1 MDDAMTSD
9 RSAKKAARARMAATG
24 EPYSTARRAVQA
36 GPDRPAPLA
45 RPPAI
50 DPREHAVH
58 SRHWGVL
65 ACYLVCYEGRY
76 SAWITGAGPR
86 DRSEAY
92 GMPSEPAGRAF
103 VDAWQTANLLHIPW
117 DERIATIF
125 LLSPSTRNG
134 VLYEAAVVNV
144 EDSGIWLAC
153 FDDTAN
159 NGGTY
164 TLGQCGDPSQTLED
178 FAALADGAA
187 DLLDA
192 ARAIDKPD
200 LFAAVLR
207 YRAAMV
213 RADAARAALGDAIRR
228 HQPRADGGDGLRPLW
243 HEAGLPRESLGSVL
257 TGEEW
262 AWPRRPVV
270 RPPGSRLPDT
280 PTTTLATRTVD
291 GHRFDLV
298 SYRDTAG
305 GRCIA
310 IDRDGRRDASECDIQ
325 VDEQHLASAA
335 MTMAT
340 RGQGTAAIYGRVHDS
355 VTELY
360 AIMKNGER
368 VDWPIY
374 DDPRN
379 AERYFAII
387 ADSEALAD
395 IVAAA
400 PTGSTS
406 LKQSFAIWFSKLPGP
421 APKSPKRPKS
431 PKNPQKPS
439 GPLT

>member
-1 MDDAMTSD
+1 MTSD
-9 RSAKKAARARMAATG
+9 RSAKKAARARMTATG
-24 EPYSTARRAVQA
+24 EPYSTAKRAVQA
-36 GPDRPAPLA
+36 RPDRPAPLA

-58 SRHWGVL
+58 SRHWGAL
-65 ACYLVCYEGRY
+65 ACYLIHYEGRY
-76 SAWITGAGPR
+76 SAWFTSP
-86 DRSEAY
+86 DPSDPSEAY
-92 GMPSEPAGRAF
+92 PMPSEPAGRAF
-103 VDAWQTANLLHIPW
+103 VDAWQATNLLHTPW
-117 DERIATIF
+117 DERITTIF

-134 VLYEAAVVNV
+134 ILYEAAVLNV

-159 NGGTY
+159 DGGTH
-164 TLGQCGDPSQTLED
+164 TLGQFGEMAAALEE
-178 FAALADGAA
+178 FAALAERAA
-187 DLLDA
+187 GRLGSEQ
-192 ARAIDKPD
+192 AIADPD
-200 LFAAVLR
+200 LFAGVLR
-207 YRAAMV
+207 YRAATV

-228 HQPRADGGDGLRPLW
+228 HQPRADARDRLSPLW
-243 HEAGLPRESLGSVL
+243 HEAGLPRESLGRVL
-257 TGEEW
+257 AGEEW
-262 AWPRRPVV
+262 AWPQRPVV

-280 PTTTLATRTVD
+280 PVTTLATRTVD

-298 SYRDTAG
+298 SYLDTAG

-310 IDRDGRRDASECDIQ
+310 IDRDGCRDASACDIQ

-340 RGQGTAAIYGRVHDS
+340 RGHGTAAIYGRVHAS

-360 AIMKNGER
+360 AVMKNGER

-379 AERYFAII
+379 QERYFAVI

-400 PTGSTS
+400 PAGSTS
-406 LKQSFAIWFSKLPGP
+406 LKLMFGIWFSKPPGL
-421 APKSPKRPKS
+421 SPRGS
-431 PKNPQKPS
+431 RARRH
-439 GPLT
+439 

>member
-24 EPYSTARRAVQA
+24 EPYSAARRAVQT

-58 SRHWGVL
+58 SRRWGVL
-65 ACYLVCYEGRY
+65 TCYLVRYEGRY
-76 SAWITGAGPR
+76 SAWITSADPGEP
-86 DRSEAY
+86 SEAY

-103 VDAWQTANLLHIPW
+103 VDAWQATNLLHTGW

-125 LLSPSTRNG
+125 LLSPDTGNG
-134 VLYEAAVVNV
+134 ILYEAAVVNV
-144 EDSGIWLAC
+144 EDSGIWVAC

-159 NGGTY
+159 DGGTH
-164 TLGQCGDPSQTLED
+164 TLSRSEELDEALEE
-178 FAALADGAA
+178 FAALAERAA
-187 DLLDA
+187 DRLDS
-192 ARAIDKPD
+192 RQAIGKPD
-200 LFAAVLR
+200 LFAGVLR
-207 YRAAMV
+207 YRAATI

-228 HQPRADGGDGLRPLW
+228 HRPRVGPGDGLHPLW
-243 HEAGLPRESLGSVL
+243 HEAGLPQESLGRVL
-257 TGEEW
+257 AGEEW
-262 AWPRRPVV
+262 TWPHQPVV
-270 RPPGSRLPDT
+270 RPPGPRLTDT

-298 SYRDTAG
+298 SYLDTAG

-310 IDRDGRRDASECDIQ
+310 IDRDGRQGPRAYDIQ

-340 RGQGTAAIYGRVHDS
+340 RGHGTAAVYGRVHDS

-360 AIMKNGER
+360 AVMKNGER

-379 AERYFAII
+379 QERYFAVI
-387 ADSEALAD
+387 ADSQALAD

-406 LKQSFAIWFSKLPGP
+406 LKQSFAIWFSPPPGP
-421 APKSPKRPKS
+421 GPRRPRTR
-431 PKNPQKPS
+431 
-439 GPLT
+439 GH

>member
-24 EPYSTARRAVQA
+24 EPYSAARRAVQT

-58 SRHWGVL
+58 SRRWGVL
-65 ACYLVCYEGRY
+65 TCYLVRYEGRY
-76 SAWITGAGPR
+76 SAWITSADPGEP
-86 DRSEAY
+86 SEAY

-103 VDAWQTANLLHIPW
+103 MDAWQATNLLHTGW

-125 LLSPSTRNG
+125 LLSPDTGNG
-134 VLYEAAVVNV
+134 ILYEAAVVNV
-144 EDSGIWLAC
+144 EDSGIWVAC

-159 NGGTY
+159 DGGTY
-164 TLGQCGDPSQTLED
+164 ALSRSEELDEALEE
-178 FAALADGAA
+178 FAALAERAA
-187 DLLDA
+187 DRLDS
-192 ARAIDKPD
+192 RQAIGKPD
-200 LFAAVLR
+200 LFAGVLR
-207 YRAAMV
+207 YRAATI

-228 HQPRADGGDGLRPLW
+228 HRPRVGPGDGLHPLW
-243 HEAGLPRESLGSVL
+243 HEAGLPQESLGRVL
-257 TGEEW
+257 AGEEW
-262 AWPRRPVV
+262 TWPHQPVV
-270 RPPGSRLPDT
+270 RPPGPRLTDT

-298 SYRDTAG
+298 SYLDTAG

-310 IDRDGRRDASECDIQ
+310 IDRDGRQGPRAYDIQ

-340 RGQGTAAIYGRVHDS
+340 RGHGTAAVYGRVHDS

-360 AIMKNGER
+360 AVMKNGER

-379 AERYFAII
+379 QERYFAVI
-387 ADSEALAD
+387 ADSQALAD

-406 LKQSFAIWFSKLPGP
+406 LKQSFAIWFSPPPGP
-421 APKSPKRPKS
+421 GPRRPRTR
-431 PKNPQKPS
+431 
-439 GPLT
+439 GH